1 VLASD
6 LCWRADRLTL
16 SAERNEPIDL
26 PLSNEA
32 MAGISEMTQ
41 ARR

>member
-1 VLASD
+1 LY
-6 LCWRADRLTL
+6 WRADRTLAL

-26 PLSNEA
+26 PPSNEA
-32 MAGISEMTQ
+32 MAGILEMTA